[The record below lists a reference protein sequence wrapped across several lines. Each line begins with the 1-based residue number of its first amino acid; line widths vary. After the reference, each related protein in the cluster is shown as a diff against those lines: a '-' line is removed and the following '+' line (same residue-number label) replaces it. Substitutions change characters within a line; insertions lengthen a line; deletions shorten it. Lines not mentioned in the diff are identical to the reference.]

1 MNLTPTD
8 NPGSTA
14 SRTSRRTRR
23 MAIVGVLALVLVA
36 GLLLVGA
43 KANGARSGALTE
55 NINLTCER
63 DTAKRFWL
71 TLDNQY
77 VVTRVSYLNPDN
89 AYVQLKTLPEN
100 FAVSS
105 LRSYIGLDFPTPS
118 MFKVTWTNGVDYEDT
133 VTC

>member
-1 MNLTPTD
+1 
-8 NPGSTA
+8 
-14 SRTSRRTRR
+14 